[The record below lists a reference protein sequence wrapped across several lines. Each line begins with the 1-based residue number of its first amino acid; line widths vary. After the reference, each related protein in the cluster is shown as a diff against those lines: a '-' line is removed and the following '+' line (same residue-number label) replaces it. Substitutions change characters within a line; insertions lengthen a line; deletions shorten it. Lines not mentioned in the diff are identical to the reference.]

1 MPFFQKLPALKLA
14 TFPSLQRRMKSTQK
28 QSKASKADR
37 TMFARLLVVAQTRGM
52 DMRAV
57 LEFNLGPLPLALA
70 TLDGSLTK
78 TNKAKLLSL
87 LEADVPPLVSVPA
100 NAVWIVDGM
109 AILQS
114 ISRPPATFE
123 LLAGL
128 VFQMAT
134 QSLQHGGSRVDFVS
148 DQYPDI
154 SIKAIEW
161 RRRQHGDSMCLNV
174 VRGD

>member
-1 MPFFQKLPALKLA
+1 
-14 TFPSLQRRMKSTQK
+14 
-28 QSKASKADR
+28 
-37 TMFARLLVVAQTRGM
+37 M
-52 DMRAV
+52 DIQAV
-57 LEFNLGPLPLALA
+57 LEFNLGPFPLALA
-70 TLDGSLTK
+70 TLDGSVKK

-114 ISRPPATFE
+114 ISRPPAAFE

-128 VFQMAT
+128 VFQIT
-134 QSLQHGGSRVDFVS
+134 TRSLQHGGSCVDFVS
-148 DQYPDI
+148 EQYPDI

-161 RRRQHGDSMCLNV
+161 CRRQHGDSMRLNV
-174 VRGD
+174 VRSDQPCPQK

>member
-1 MPFFQKLPALKLA
+1 MPEDVATDWISAEKIGEEAFLKFAKNRLLSNTVPFFQKLPALKLA
-14 TFPSLQRRMKSTQK
+14 TFTSLQRRMKSTQK

-128 VFQMAT
+128 VFQIAT
-134 QSLQHGGSRVDFVS
+134 QSL
-148 DQYPDI
+148 
-154 SIKAIEW
+154 
-161 RRRQHGDSMCLNV
+161 
-174 VRGD
+174 